1 MGVKNELKDA
11 VLHIH
16 SRSRCSLV
24 EHQLPGSTVP
34 YIPSPLESQFSSS
47 TALFSKKNPHKIIN
61 SILCLNAKQQ
71 LSDTVPLCFH
81 FIWAGYSF
89 FTLRSVQKLEIGWCD
104 EGWLRLELGGV
115 LLVVWC
121 FQSLSGFPFIV
132 ALFIHHHTSSAG
144 LSNNSVVTTVV
155 LSQTGLMTFTETQ
168 TVSAFPQPRK
178 PNLTFPAATRAE
190 TMATGVV
197 LNLLAFMCC
206 RF

>member
-1 MGVKNELKDA
+1 M
-11 VLHIH
+11 
-16 SRSRCSLV
+16 
-24 EHQLPGSTVP
+24 Q
-34 YIPSPLESQFSSS
+34 SSS
-47 TALFSKKNPHKIIN
+47 FQTLCHLVSTSSGLANSFSP
-61 SILCLNAKQQ
+61 SEACLK
-71 LSDTVPLCFH
+71 
-81 FIWAGYSF
+81 
-89 FTLRSVQKLEIGWCD
+89 VQKLEIGRCD

-132 ALFIHHHTSSAG
+132 ALFIHHHTSSTG

-178 PNLTFPAATRAE
+178 PDLTFPAATRAQ
-190 TMATGVV
+190 TMATGVI
-197 LNLLAFMCC
+197 LNLLAFVCC